1 MPVTLRFTRRM
12 VYDVLH
18 VVVLLLSILLVV
30 GISVDTFKDIAFYN
44 QPRFLKLQLMVCLFF
59 LFDFF
64 VEFFMSDRK
73 RHYLWTHA
81 VFFFVSIPY
90 QFLISY
96 FNIELP
102 PELSYILR
110 FAPLTRGGYA
120 LAIVIGWF
128 TSNRVTG
135 MFITYLLILVSTL
148 YFVSM
153 SFYVVEHNINP
164 GVENYLDAL
173 WWACMEMTTA
183 GSSINAISRR
193 TVPRILHGLLR
204 AYDNAYDDSLHI
216 VADKT
221 PRLHSRRR
229 QPEAVRVARSDSR
242 QLRDRQFRQDE
253 RHEAVSLREFS
264 QNGRSAP
271 DRP

>member
-1 MPVTLRFTRRM
+1 MSGKLRFTRRM
-12 VYDVLH
+12 VYDALH

-81 VFFFVSIPY
+81 VFFFVAIPY
-90 QFLISY
+90 QFIISY

-102 PELSYILR
+102 PELNYILR

-183 GSSINAISRR
+183 GSSINAITPAGRFLGFFMACFGLMIMPMM
-193 TVPRILHGLLR
+193 TVYISSLIKRHGSIL
-204 AYDNAYDDSLHI
+204 DDDSQKPS
-216 VADKT
+216 V
-221 PRLHSRRR
+221 S
-229 QPEAVRVARSDSR
+229 PEATADSSETDNSDKRAESK
-242 QLRDRQFRQDE
+242 
-253 RHEAVSLREFS
+253 S
-264 QNGRSAP
+264 
-271 DRP
+271 

>member
-1 MPVTLRFTRRM
+1 MPGKLRFTRRM

-59 LFDFF
+59 LIDFF

-90 QFLISY
+90 QFIISY

-102 PELSYILR
+102 PELNYILR

-183 GSSINAISRR
+183 GSSINAITPAGRFLGFFMACFGLMIMPMM
-193 TVPRILHGLLR
+193 TVYISSLIKRHGSIL
-204 AYDNAYDDSLHI
+204 DNDNQKPS
-216 VADKT
+216 V
-221 PRLHSRRR
+221 S
-229 QPEAVRVARSDSR
+229 PEATADSSETDNSGR
-242 QLRDRQFRQDE
+242 T
-253 RHEAVSLREFS
+253 
-264 QNGRSAP
+264 NGTKP
-271 DRP
+271 

>member
-1 MPVTLRFTRRM
+1 MSGKLRFTRRM
-12 VYDVLH
+12 IYDVLH

-30 GISVDTFKDIAFYN
+30 GISIDTFKDVAFYN

-64 VEFFMSDRK
+64 VEFFMSTRK
-73 RHYLWTHA
+73 RRYLWTHA

-90 QFLISY
+90 QFIISY

-102 PELSYILR
+102 PELNYILR

-183 GSSINAISRR
+183 GSSINAITPAGRFLGFFMACFGLMIMPMM
-193 TVPRILHGLLR
+193 TVYISSLIKRHGSILDD
-204 AYDNAYDDSLHI
+204 DNQKPS
-216 VADKT
+216 V
-221 PRLHSRRR
+221 S
-229 QPEAVRVARSDSR
+229 PEATADSSATGNSDKR
-242 QLRDRQFRQDE
+242 
-253 RHEAVSLREFS
+253 
-264 QNGRSAP
+264 GGTKP
-271 DRP
+271 